1 MAVSHLGLGLY
12 FHYSVKCSSNTKP
25 LSEEEETRNQT
36 RFNTDEEAVL
46 GPSCLQISWLP
57 LPLILGFTVAFNL
70 GLGSLTW
77 VVATEVLPVRSR
89 GWTHTL
95 ANLTS
100 NLCWFIVTK
109 TFRDLQESLGHA
121 APFFLYGGVCL
132 FGLVFIFIF
141 LPETRG
147 KTPEET
153 AQNFASL
160 RPNHERSNVPKQTEN
175 KTSQNN
181 LTN

>member
-1 MAVSHLGLGLY
+1 M
-12 FHYSVKCSSNTKP
+12 F
-25 LSEEEETRNQT
+25 
-36 RFNTDEEAVL
+36 
-46 GPSCLQISWLP
+46 
-57 LPLILGFTVAFNL
+57 
-70 GLGSLTW
+70 
-77 VVATEVLPVRSR
+77 RSR

-153 AQNFASL
+153 AQSFVGLQPLLDRVRHIHFIVSL
-160 RPNHERSNVPKQTEN
+160 LALLLLNHEYRFW
-175 KTSQNN
+175 
-181 LTN
+181 